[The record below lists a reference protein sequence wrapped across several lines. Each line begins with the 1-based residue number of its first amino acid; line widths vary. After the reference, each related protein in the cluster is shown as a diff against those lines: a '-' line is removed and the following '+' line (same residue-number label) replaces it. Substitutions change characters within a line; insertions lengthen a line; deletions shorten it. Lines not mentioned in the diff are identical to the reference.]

1 MARPRSADHGIKRR
15 AILDRSAKL
24 FAQNGYDRTSMA
36 EVASACGVSKAL
48 LYHYYASKET
58 LLFDILSVHLQ
69 ELLDATQAVDK
80 SLPPRERLRALVG
93 ALLDAYRDADQ
104 QHKIQINEMARL
116 PPERQKALI
125 AMERDLVAIFAAA
138 IADVLP
144 AIGRSKTLLKPV
156 TMSLFGMLNW
166 HYMWFREGGTM
177 SREDYADLATTVL
190 VEGAQALSPSSSLP
204 PRSGGE
210 GRRERS
216 ERRGGGLPVPRA
228 AVRNRN

>member
-1 MARPRSADHGIKRR
+1 MARPRSADHDIKRR

-24 FAQNGYDRTSMA
+24 FAQHGYDRTSMA
-36 EVASACGVSKAL
+36 EVAAACGVSKAL

-58 LLFDILSVHLQ
+58 LLFDVLSVHLQ

-104 QHKIQINEMARL
+104 QHKIQINEMAKL

-125 AMERDLVAIFAAA
+125 GMERDLVAIFADA
-138 IADVLP
+138 IARVLP

-166 HYMWFREGGTM
+166 HYMWFRDGGTM
-177 SREDYADLATTVL
+177 TRNDYADLATTVL
-190 VEGAQALSPSSSLP
+190 IEGAQALSSPQNAAT
-204 PRSGGE
+204 
-210 GRRERS
+210 RR
-216 ERRGGGLPVPRA
+216 RA
-228 AVRNRN
+228 

>member
-1 MARPRSADHGIKRR
+1 MARPRSADHDIKRR
-15 AILDRSAKL
+15 AILDRSAAL
-24 FAQNGYDRTSMA
+24 FAQNGYDRTAMA
-36 EVASACGVSKAL
+36 DVAAACGVSKAL

-69 ELLDATQAVDK
+69 ELLDATASAGK

-93 ALLDAYRDADQ
+93 ALLDAYRDADR
-104 QHKIQINEMARL
+104 QHKIQINEMAKL
-116 PPERQKALI
+116 PPERRTALI
-125 AMERDLVAIFAAA
+125 GMERELVAIFAGA

-177 SREDYADLATTVL
+177 SREDYADLATTL
-190 VEGAQALSPSSSLP
+190 LIEGAQALAP
-204 PRSGGE
+204 PAQPAKAQ
-210 GRRERS
+210 RR
-216 ERRGGGLPVPRA
+216 A
-228 AVRNRN
+228 